1 MRVAVELDP
10 DEVAGEAEIP
20 GVADVDVLHDR
31 HVVQDRLGVVRPG
44 LGVEGH
50 EQETRR
56 PDRTSRA
63 AAATRS
69 GVIRF
74 SAPFSSSGP
83 QRPQFLH
90 AS

>member
-1 MRVAVELDP
+1 MWCRT
-10 DEVAGEAEIP
+10 
-20 GVADVDVLHDR
+20 
-31 HVVQDRLGVVRPG
+31 G
-44 LGVEGH
+44 LGLSGPAWVSRGH

-90 AS
+90 DS

>member
-1 MRVAVELDP
+1 MIVMWCRT
-10 DEVAGEAEIP
+10 
-20 GVADVDVLHDR
+20 
-31 HVVQDRLGVVRPG
+31 G
-44 LGVEGH
+44 LGLSGPALVSRGH